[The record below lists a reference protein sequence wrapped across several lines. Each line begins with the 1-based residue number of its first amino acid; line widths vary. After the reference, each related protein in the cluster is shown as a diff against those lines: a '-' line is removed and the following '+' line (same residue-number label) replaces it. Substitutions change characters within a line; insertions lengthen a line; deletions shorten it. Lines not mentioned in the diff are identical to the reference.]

1 VCVSVCVCVCVYVQS
16 SIYIHTCFLLEKHAL
31 NCNNFAI
38 QDLKFFFNVT
48 QISNLLVKFLVCKR
62 LGKFCFS
69 NEKHFWNVI
78 NGLVVDIRQS

>member
-1 VCVSVCVCVCVYVQS
+1 VCVSVCVCVSMCRVVS
-16 SIYIHTCFLLEKHAL
+16 VFIHVFLLEKHAL

-48 QISNLLVKFLVCKR
+48 QISNLLVKFLVCTR